1 MGSTISTRI
10 GDAVLPTIVT
20 ATTGK
25 ALRTGPAKDRGEMAD
40 GLVLPPGA
48 GRALPAAGMT
58 LKVGT
63 EQSGRWSVFEAEVS
77 PGFDVGAHLHADTEE
92 LFYILDGELDLL
104 AFQPRSVE
112 ASDWTTWE
120 SADGAKVARGG
131 PGSLMFV
138 PAGCPHA
145 FTNPGPAPA
154 RMLFLT
160 APAGHELYLAELG
173 TLLRR
178 GGPPDQSAIIDLR
191 ARYDIE
197 QLTPMIQDRRR

>member
-1 MGSTISTRI
+1 
-10 GDAVLPTIVT
+10 
-20 ATTGK
+20 
-25 ALRTGPAKDRGEMAD
+25 MAD
-40 GLVLPPGA
+40 GVVLPPGA
-48 GRALPAAGMT
+48 GRALRGAGMT
-58 LKVGT
+58 LKVGK
-63 EQSGRWSVFEAEVS
+63 EQSDRWSVFEAEVA

-92 LFYILDGELDLL
+92 LFYILDGEMDLL
-104 AFQPRSVE
+104 AFQPRSTT

-160 APAGHELYLAELG
+160 APAGHELYLAELA
-173 TLLRR
+173 TLVGQ
-178 GGPPDQSAIIDLR
+178 GGPPDQSAIIELR